1 MITEVASPEW
11 ELTDADKAGVAYLSL
26 PTDGQDVSGLL
37 RGESP
42 RHALESEVSEPG
54 KFADLH
60 SLSWPGLYAL
70 SPRTATTLER
80 FAGVVLR
87 PLKINDGPND
97 YVLLGVTGRCGPVD
111 YRKSVRVGQ
120 MGKFVRL
127 RGLHVGEM
135 EEPFDL
141 AVPPNLE
148 TIVVT
153 SRVHHVLG
161 SSHLDNV
168 QLRSLKDQEFHVP
181 EEEVTAQT
189 DR

>member
-1 MITEVASPEW
+1 VASPEW
-11 ELTDADKAGVAYLSL
+11 ELTDADTAGVAYLSL
-26 PTDGQDVSGLL
+26 PADGQEVRGLL

-42 RHALESEVSEPG
+42 RHGLEAAVSEPG
-54 KFADLH
+54 RFADIH
-60 SLSWPGLYAL
+60 SLGWPGLYAL
-70 SPRTATTLER
+70 SPRMATTLGR

-97 YVLLGVTGRCGPVD
+97 YVLLGATGRCGPVD
-111 YRKSVRVGQ
+111 YRKSVRMGQ
-120 MGKFVRL
+120 MGEFVRL

-135 EEPFDL
+135 QGTIDL

-161 SSHLDNV
+161 SCHLDNV
-168 QLRSLKDQEFHVP
+168 RLRSLKDQEFHVP
-181 EEEVTAQT
+181 EEEVTAHT

>member
-1 MITEVASPEW
+1 M
-11 ELTDADKAGVAYLSL
+11 TDADKAGVAYLSL
-26 PTDGQDVSGLL
+26 PADGQEVRGLL
-37 RGESP
+37 RGDSS
-42 RHALESEVSEPG
+42 RHALEAEVIDPG
-54 KFADLH
+54 KFADMH
-60 SLSWPGLYAL
+60 SLGWPGLYAL
-70 SPRTATTLER
+70 SSRMASTLER

-87 PLKINDGPND
+87 PLKINVGPND

-120 MGKFVRL
+120 MGKFVLL

-135 EEPFDL
+135 EGTVDF

-153 SRVHHVLG
+153 SKVHHVLG
-161 SSHLDNV
+161 SAHLDNV

-181 EEEVTAQT
+181 EEDVTAQT